1 MDVDSI
7 WTMLDNHNKRTADGK
22 NKTLLSDSQTREE
35 SKEEEIQIKQKRN
48 DKGMLI
54 EETAI
59 GRTPH
64 GGAYSKVIYMNG
76 GCVLVDKS
84 VAKKMHCMEFD
95 KDGKLIYA
103 QLLHIVKDNN
113 N

>member
-1 MDVDSI
+1 MDVFSI
-7 WTMLDNHNKRTADGK
+7 WTMLEKYNKREAGEK
-22 NKTLLSDSQTREE
+22 NNILLPDSQTGEVA
-35 SKEEEIQIKQKRN
+35 EEEIKQIRN

-54 EETAI
+54 EEMAI

-76 GCVLVDKS
+76 GCVPADKS

-95 KDGKLIYA
+95 IDGNLIYA
-103 QLLHIVKDNN
+103 QLLHIEKEK
-113 N
+113 